1 MKGKITDR
9 GFLCKTSLYGDSSL
23 ILKVFTR
30 QYGMLS
36 LIAKGIRR
44 KSEANQLIALNLYEF
59 TMYEPQDG
67 TLYLLSEFALLKEH
81 ELTTRTEN
89 WVAAQCA
96 VELYSQM
103 MIPHDEHPAYFEL
116 LSSFLDYLDTLGSNS
131 FLIWWR
137 FMLRIFALLGIPW
150 DTRYCCECQS
160 PARQTSALKRESSD
174 LICTDC
180 LSGLADRDSLVTLT
194 PATAQVLYL
203 LPEIGNHLSSIT
215 LDKRTVIQMNRL
227 IADHYSTHFHS
238 ELKIRSL
245 GVWEDLVR

>member
-1 MKGKITDR
+1 MKGKLKDR

-44 KSEANQLIALNLYEF
+44 KNEANQLIALNLYEF
-59 TMYEPQDG
+59 TMYEPSDG

-116 LSSFLDYLDTLGSNS
+116 LSSFLDYLDTLSTNS

-150 DTRYCCECQS
+150 DTRNCCECHSQ
-160 PARQTSALKRESSD
+160 PLQMAALKKQSSELVCSECQSGLVGRES
-174 LICTDC
+174 
-180 LSGLADRDSLVTLT
+180 LVSLT
-194 PATAQVLYL
+194 PATTQVLYL
-203 LPEIGNHLSSIT
+203 LPEIGNHLSTIT
-215 LDKRTVIQMNRL
+215 LDKRSLVQMNRL